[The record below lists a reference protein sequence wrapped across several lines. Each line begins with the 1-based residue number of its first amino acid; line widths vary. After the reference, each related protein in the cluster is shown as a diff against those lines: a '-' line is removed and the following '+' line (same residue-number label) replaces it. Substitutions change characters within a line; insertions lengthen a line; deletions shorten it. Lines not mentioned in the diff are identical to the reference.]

1 MEDFNSKY
9 TGKQVESF
17 LDKIEDNSIILDN
30 TVDYANY
37 SEPLPISSDA
47 VRKLWDRK
55 GYIYDVI
62 MLSGGDYEVSGN
74 TKFYNVPKAP
84 RVVWKSES
92 FELKVGEVKVI
103 SNGPPIRAT
112 LNYIEETGK
121 YILNI
126 EDPNGTLD
134 TNRLYYI
141 NNVEPIADI
150 LIPNNIV
157 RKSDINLP
165 FYIDEVNLQ
174 TLILEYNE
182 NEGNPSPISSSLYE
196 NIVKA
201 VSEKNLIFIKRD
213 TVKEGGYILLNIRK
227 DDFLYYSIL
236 TEDGN
241 IIYGEISN
249 EYIHI
254 YNIISIEN
262 IQNMMEDF
270 NVDIA
275 ALYQTKQEAI
285 TDLEEI
291 RQGAAKGATA
301 LQSYTERYTG
311 TVTGVKMNGS
321 TKSPSNGVVDLGT
334 VITTHQDISGKQ
346 DKLVSGTNIKT
357 INGESILGSGN
368 IVISGGSSSDG
379 SEYAGNY
386 PKQYLYT
393 VDTHY
398 LDPNIYYIF
407 GYQYHSDLISFALN
421 PPTNANIMNEY
432 MCAFFSSNTLPLSVP
447 SNIKWA
453 NEDVPDIESGYTYI
467 ISIVDNIAIYTKV
480 LGNIYNLAVKP
491 LAGGGGSSD

>member
-1 MEDFNSKY
+1 MEDFKSKY
-9 TGKQVESF
+9 TGEQVESF

-30 TVDYANY
+30 TVNYADHG
-37 SEPLPISSDA
+37 EPLPISSDA

-84 RVVWKSES
+84 IVVWKSES
-92 FELKVGEVKVI
+92 FELKVGETKVI

-112 LNYIEETGK
+112 LNYIEDTGK

-126 EDPNGTLD
+126 EDPNGALA
-134 TNRLYYI
+134 TNRLYYV
-141 NNVEPIADI
+141 NSVEPIADI

-182 NEGNPSPISSSLYE
+182 NKGNPSPISSVLYE

-254 YNIISIEN
+254 YNIIPIEN

-270 NVDIA
+270 NVDIG
-275 ALYQTKQEAI
+275 ALYQTKQDAI

-301 LQSYTERYTG
+301 LQSYTERYRG
-311 TVTGVKMNGS
+311 TVTGVKINGS
-321 TKSPSNGVVDLGT
+321 TKSPSSGVVDLGT
-334 VITTHQDISGKQ
+334 VITAHQI
-346 DKLVSGTNIKT
+346 LKT
-357 INGESILGSGN
+357 INGQSIVGSGN
-368 IVISGGSSSDG
+368 IEISGGGGGTSGGSKEFVEIEPKFSPVGYEGAFSIEEPLQPNKVYVFTEALQTLYINNVEISSDIADEYTIMFTAAASDVTLAYNLEMG
-379 SEYAGNY
+379 SKVY
-386 PKQYLYT
+386 
-393 VDTHY
+393 
-398 LDPNIYYIF
+398 
-407 GYQYHSDLISFALN
+407 
-421 PPTNANIMNEY
+421 
-432 MCAFFSSNTLPLSVP
+432 
-447 SNIKWA
+447 WA
-453 NEDVPDIESGYTYI
+453 NGAIPTISEGDMCEL
-467 ISIVDNIAIYTKV
+467 SIVRIGSNFKSV
-480 LGNIYNLAVKP
+480 LTTFKP
-491 LAGGGGSSD
+491 VN

>member
-1 MEDFNSKY
+1 MEDFKSKY
-9 TGKQVESF
+9 TGEQVESF

-30 TVDYANY
+30 TVDYADY
-37 SEPLPISSDA
+37 SEPLPISSEA

-55 GYIYDVI
+55 GYIYDAIILV
-62 MLSGGDYEVSGN
+62 GGNREVSGN
-74 TKFYNVPKAP
+74 TKFYGVPKTP
-84 RVVWKSES
+84 IVVWKSES
-92 FELKVGEVKVI
+92 FELKVGETKVI

-126 EDPNGTLD
+126 EDPNGALAN
-134 TNRLYYI
+134 NRLYYI

-150 LIPNNIV
+150 LIPNNVV
-157 RKSDINLP
+157 RKSEINLP

-182 NEGNPSPISSSLYE
+182 NKGNPSPISSSLYE

-249 EYIHI
+249 AYIII

-270 NVDIA
+270 NTDIA

-301 LQSYTERYTG
+301 LQSYTERYRG
-311 TVTGVKMNGS
+311 TVTGVTINGS

-334 VITTHQDISGKQ
+334 VITAHQI
-346 DKLVSGTNIKT
+346 LKT
-357 INGESILGSGN
+357 INGQSIIGSGN
-368 IVISGGSSSDG
+368 IEISGGGGSSSDG
-379 SEYAGNY
+379 SGESSNDIWLDVGYAERC
-386 PKQYLYT
+386 T
-393 VDTHY
+393 
-398 LDPNIYYIF
+398 
-407 GYQYHSDLISFALN
+407 LN
-421 PPTNANIMNEY
+421 PNTTTYLIADSQLNRRIYITTNLNSNGDKANLIIQTSKITPIVEISG
-432 MCAFFSSNTLPLSVP
+432 AR
-447 SNIKWA
+447 IRWA
-453 NEDVPDIESGYTYI
+453 NDNTPEFEVGKLYELSFLKTPDCICATYATYSIGISGTEP
-467 ISIVDNIAIYTKV
+467 T
-480 LGNIYNLAVKP
+480 
-491 LAGGGGSSD
+491 